1 MKSYIVKL
9 NETGEYFQV
18 EYYITT
24 ISKVAF
30 TKNKKKATIFQQGGD
45 ETIAPNGI
53 DKISFNKIRST
64 EFSFFLHQRG
74 IKANDI
80 TVEELDAPIQPLL
93 TKRQQREIKEEFK
106 MLKKHKMI

>member
-1 MKSYIVKL
+1 MKSYRVKL
-9 NETGEYFQV
+9 NETSEYFQV

-24 ISKVAF
+24 IIKVAF

-53 DKISFNKIRST
+53 DKISFNKIRSN
-64 EFSFFLHQRG
+64 EFSFVLHQNG

-93 TKRQQREIKEEFK
+93 TKSQQREIKEQFK
-106 MLKKHKMI
+106 TLKKHKMI

>member
-30 TKNKKKATIFQQGGD
+30 TKSKKKATIFQQSGD
-45 ETIAPNGI
+45 ETLAPNGV

-64 EFSFFLHQRG
+64 EFSFFLYCKG
-74 IKANDI
+74 IKASDI

-93 TKRQQREIKEEFK
+93 TKGQIREMNAEFK
-106 MLKKHKMI
+106 MLKKHNIV

>member
-9 NETGEYFQV
+9 NETDEYFQV
-18 EYYITT
+18 EYYVTT

-30 TKNKKKATIFQQGGD
+30 TKNKKKATIFQQGED

-53 DKISFNKIRST
+53 DKISFNKIRSI

-74 IKANDI
+74 IRANDI
-80 TVEELDAPIQPLL
+80 TLEELDAPIQPLL
-93 TKRQQREIKEEFK
+93 TKNQQREIKEEFK
-106 MLKKHKMI
+106 ILKRHKMI

>member
-18 EYYITT
+18 EYYVTT

-45 ETIAPNGI
+45 ETLAPNGL

-64 EFSFFLHQRG
+64 EFSFFLYQIG

-80 TVEELDAPIQPLL
+80 TVEEMDAPIQPLL
-93 TKRQQREIKEEFK
+93 TKAQQREINAEFK
-106 MLKKHKMI
+106 ILKKHKMV

>member
-18 EYYITT
+18 EYYVTT
-24 ISKVAF
+24 INKVDF

-53 DKISFNKIRST
+53 DKVSFNKIRST
-64 EFSFFLHQRG
+64 EFSFFLHRKG
-74 IKANDI
+74 IKATDI
-80 TVEELDAPIQPLL
+80 TIEEVEAPEQPLM
-93 TKRQQREIKEEFK
+93 TKQQIREMEFEIKI
-106 MLKKHKMI
+106 LKKHKML